1 MTQLPGGSR
10 TLEPDRSY
18 GIWGRA
24 KRVVT
29 GPVGAE
35 IEVARICPDCGQVDS
50 HKRTKFTELHG
61 QDRDGHRKCLLQAQQ
76 PQAADG
82 TLSAGAALLPAGS
95 SASAGAAGM
104 LPLQHTPNTGG
115 ASGEFA
121 GEQATMVCK

>member
-82 TLSAGAALLPAGS
+82 TLSAGAA
-95 SASAGAAGM
+95 GM